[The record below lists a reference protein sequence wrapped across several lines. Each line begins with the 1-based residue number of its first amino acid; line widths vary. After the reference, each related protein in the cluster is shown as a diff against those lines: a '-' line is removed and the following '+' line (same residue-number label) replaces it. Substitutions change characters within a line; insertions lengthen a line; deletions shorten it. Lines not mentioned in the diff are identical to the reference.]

1 MTVLVTGGAG
11 YIGSH
16 MVLNLIDAG
25 EKVVVIDNLS
35 TGKDW
40 AIHEDADLV
49 MGDIADIHLVEQTIK
64 QFKVDAVIH
73 FAGSIIVPESVEN
86 PLMYYSNNTA
96 KTRNLLEAVVKC
108 GVKHF
113 IFSSTAAVYGD
124 VVVERVFET
133 TQKDPMSPY
142 GRSKLMTEWML
153 QDTAFA
159 HDFHYVALRYF
170 NVAGA
175 DPKGRTGQSTPN
187 ATHLI
192 KVANQVALGDREYM
206 EIYGTNYDTRDGTCI
221 RDYIHVSDLTKAH
234 YLALQY
240 LRDGGTSDIMNCGYG
255 DGFTVREVLA
265 AVKKVSQVDF
275 DVREVARRAGDPP
288 TVVANS
294 DLAKAKLNWQPDYN
308 DLELIVKNAFDWEK
322 YLKTRNR

>member
-1 MTVLVTGGAG
+1 MTILVTGGAG

-16 MVLNLIDAG
+16 MVLNLVDAG

-64 QFKVDAVIH
+64 QYNVDAVIH
-73 FAGSIIVPESVEN
+73 FAGSIIVPESVED
-86 PLMYYSNNTA
+86 PLLYYSNNTA
-96 KTRNLLEAVVKC
+96 KTRNLLQAVVKC

-124 VVVERVFET
+124 VAVERVFET
-133 TQKDPMSPY
+133 TLKDPISPY

-159 HDFHYVALRYF
+159 HDFNYVALRYF

-192 KVANQVALGDREYM
+192 KVANQVALGDRDYM
-206 EIYGTNYDTRDGTCI
+206 EIYGTDYDTRDGTCI
-221 RDYIHVSDLTKAH
+221 RDYIHVSDLTQAH

-240 LRDGGTSDIMNCGYG
+240 LRAGGASDVMNCGYG

-265 AVKKVSQVDF
+265 AVKKVSDVDF
-275 DVREVARRAGDPP
+275 EVREVPRRAGDPP
-288 TVVANS
+288 IVVANS
-294 DLAKAKLNWQPDYN
+294 DLAKTKLNWQPDYN

-322 YLKTRNR
+322 YLKIRNR

>member
-1 MTVLVTGGAG
+1 MTILVTGGAG

-16 MVLNLIDAG
+16 MILNLIDAG
-25 EKVVVIDNLS
+25 EKVVTIDNLS
-35 TGKDW
+35 TGKQW
-40 AIHEDADLV
+40 AIAGAADLV
-49 MGDIADIHLVEQTIK
+49 VGDIGDIDLVT
-64 QFKVDAVIH
+64 KVIAQYNVNAVIH
-73 FAGSIIVPESVEN
+73 FAGSIIVPESVED
-86 PLMYYSNNTA
+86 PLLYYSNNTA
-96 KTRNLLEAVVKC
+96 KTRNLLDAVVKA

-124 VVVERVFET
+124 VKVEKVFET
-133 TQKDPMSPY
+133 TPKNPMSPY

-159 HDFHYVALRYF
+159 HDFNYVALRYF

-192 KVANQVALGDREYM
+192 KVANQVALGDRDYM
-206 EIYGTNYDTRDGTCI
+206 EIYGTDYNTHDGTCI

-240 LRDGGTSDIMNCGYG
+240 LRNGGESDIMNCGYG
-255 DGFTVREVLA
+255 TGFSVREVLT
-265 AVKKVSQVDF
+265 AVKKVSGVDF
-275 DVREVARRAGDPP
+275 EVKEVARRAGDPP

-294 DLAKAKLNWQPDYN
+294 ARAQDKLKWQADYN
-308 DLELIVKNAFDWEK
+308 DLELIVKNAYDWEK
-322 YLKTRNR
+322 YLKTLNH

>member
-1 MTVLVTGGAG
+1 MTILVTGGAG

-25 EKVVVIDNLS
+25 EQVVVIDNLS

-40 AIHEDADLV
+40 AIADDAELV
-49 MGDIADIHLVEQTIK
+49 IGDIADISLVKNTIK
-64 QFKVDAVIH
+64 KYNVNAVIH

-86 PLMYYSNNTA
+86 PLLYYSNNTA
-96 KTRNLLEAVVKC
+96 KTRNLLEAVVNC

-124 VVVERVFET
+124 VLVDRVFET
-133 TQKDPMSPY
+133 TPKDPVSPY

-153 QDTAFA
+153 QDTGFA
-159 HDFHYVALRYF
+159 HDFNFVALRYF

-192 KVANQVALGDREYM
+192 KVANQVALGDRDYM
-206 EIYGTNYDTRDGTCI
+206 EIYGTDYDTRDGTCI

-234 YLALQY
+234 YLALNY
-240 LRDGGTSDIMNCGYG
+240 LRSGGQSDIMNCGYG

-265 AVKKVSQVDF
+265 AVKKVSGVDF
-275 DVREVARRAGDPP
+275 EVREVPRRAGDPP
-288 TVVANS
+288 VVVANS
-294 DLAKAKLNWQPDYN
+294 ELAQNKLNWQADYN
-308 DLELIVKNAFDWEK
+308 DLELIVQNAFEWEK